1 MISEIQRYCIHDG
14 PGVRTVVFLKGCP
27 LRCRWCANPEAISF
41 RPELM
46 VLDEQCIGCGRCVA
60 ACTLGA
66 LSFEQGH
73 VTVNRPRCD
82 ACGDCAAA
90 CPTAS
95 LRICGTPMS
104 VEEVIRVA
112 ARDMPYYRNSGG
124 GVTLSGGEP
133 AAQPG
138 FSVML
143 LKALRDAGIHSAI
156 ETSGCAPAEH
166 FDAVAGAADLVLF
179 DLKHTD
185 PAKHEE
191 QTGVPNGGIVGN
203 LKRLVG
209 TGKPVVLRIPVVPGV
224 NDAIGELVRLA
235 NFAKGLG
242 DAVER
247 IDLLP
252 YHRYGVPKYA
262 RLGMASCFNG
272 TEPPPPEKMEEIA
285 GLFRA
290 FDVKTSVGG

>member
-60 ACTLGA
+60 ACTRGA
-66 LSFEQGH
+66 LSFEQGC
-73 VTVNRPRCD
+73 VTVDRSRCD

-104 VEEVIRVA
+104 VEEVISVA
-112 ARDMPYYRNSGG
+112 ARDVPYYRNSGG

-133 AAQPG
+133 AAQPC
-138 FSVML
+138 FSVLL

-166 FDAVAGAADLVLF
+166 FDAIAREADLVLF

-185 PAKHEE
+185 PEVHEE
-191 QTGVPNGGIVGN
+191 QTGIPNGGIVDN

-224 NDAIGELVRLA
+224 NDGMGELVRLA

-252 YHRYGVPKYA
+252 YHRFGVPKYA
-262 RLGMASCFNG
+262 RLGMPSRFNG
-272 TEPPPPEKMEEIA
+272 AEPPPPERMEEIA

-290 FDVKTSVGG
+290 YDLKARVGG

>member
-1 MISEIQRYCIHDG
+1 M
-14 PGVRTVVFLKGCP
+14 
-27 LRCRWCANPEAISF
+27 RCSWCANPEAISF

-60 ACTLGA
+60 SCTRGA
-66 LSFEQGH
+66 LSFEQGR
-73 VTVNRPRCD
+73 VAVDRPRCD

-112 ARDMPYYRNSGG
+112 ARDVPYYRNSGG

-133 AAQPG
+133 AAQPE
-138 FSVML
+138 FSVLL

-156 ETSGCAPAEH
+156 ETSGYAPAEH
-166 FDAVAGAADLVLF
+166 FDAVTREADLVLF

-185 PAKHEE
+185 PAVHEE
-191 QTGVPNGGIVGN
+191 QTGVPNGGIVDN

-209 TGKPVVLRIPVVPGV
+209 TGKQIVLRIPVVPGV
-224 NDAIGELVRLA
+224 NDAIGELVQLA

-242 DAVER
+242 GDVER

-262 RLGMASCFNG
+262 RLGMAPRFNG
-272 TEPPPPEKMEEIA
+272 TEPPSPERMEEIA

-290 FDVKTSVGG
+290 YDLKARVGG